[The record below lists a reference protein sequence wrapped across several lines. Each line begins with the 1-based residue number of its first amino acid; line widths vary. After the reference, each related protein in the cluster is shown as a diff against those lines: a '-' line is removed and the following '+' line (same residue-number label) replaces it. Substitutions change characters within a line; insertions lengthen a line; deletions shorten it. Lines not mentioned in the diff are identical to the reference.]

1 MSAIWTQKGWRQEPP
16 FEEFSE
22 QISPGFF
29 EIFNLPDLAANSHIE
44 EVKDSDAS
52 GDEENDKRKCH
63 DFFWELK
70 V

>member
-1 MSAIWTQKGWRQEPP
+1 
-16 FEEFSE
+16 
-22 QISPGFF
+22 
-29 EIFNLPDLAANSHIE
+29 LPDLAANSHIE